1 MRGCVVGAK
10 GTRKAACLV
19 RLEPGDSCSS
29 TREGVA
35 GAHACCVAKVPTIAS
50 PFCWRAATVESGGAQ
65 RVDISS
71 STRRAA
77 PRTTRSRPSREV
89 TCSWSRSETHSNPL
103 KSHAEIARWERLRE
117 PEIRSG
123 GDVSHY
129 HAHLGVPRGGGYVK
143 TAPRSEEA
151 GGHAAGIRSTSAGVD
166 SQ

>member
-1 MRGCVVGAK
+1 MQRLCRGREGHSQSGVSRA
-10 GTRKAACLV
+10 V
-19 RLEPGDSCSS
+19 RARGQRSS

-35 GAHACCVAKVPTIAS
+35 GAHACCVAKFPTIAS
-50 PFCWRAATVESGGAQ
+50 PFCWRAATVESAAAQ

-123 GDVSHY
+123 GDVSHC

-151 GGHAAGIRSTSAGVD
+151 GGSPVSSELLHAPPAPM
-166 SQ
+166 